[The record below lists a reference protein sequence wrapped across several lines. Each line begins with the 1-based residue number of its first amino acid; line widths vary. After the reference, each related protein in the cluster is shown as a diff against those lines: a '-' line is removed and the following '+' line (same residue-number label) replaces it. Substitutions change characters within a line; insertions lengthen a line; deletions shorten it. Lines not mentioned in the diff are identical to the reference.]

1 MSAVDHLRRAR
12 EEMAAYRQAS
22 PCGLC
27 REDADAVIDMLD
39 KDIDFE
45 TLMREYIARHP
56 RAAEV
61 PARSAEV
68 GRARDEVSRRLG
80 GGGPAAARE
89 PVIGSLARTAR
100 TWREDLSGLVP
111 RPFGIRPEPR
121 RER

>member
-1 MSAVDHLRRAR
+1 
-12 EEMAAYRQAS
+12 
-22 PCGLC
+22 
-27 REDADAVIDMLD
+27 MLD

-45 TLMREYIARHP
+45 TLMREYVARHP

-100 TWREDLSGLVP
+100 AWREDLSGLVP
-111 RPFGIRPEPR
+111 RPFGNRPEPR